1 MDLSLAPKDQ
11 GYDPIKE
18 TFQDVTFW
26 KLVASCWRVFWR
38 IRATQ
43 GFEGAW
49 RVIPIAWTI
58 IFSVKGFAR
67 YHQAEYERMLKE
79 KNGEEAASP
88 DDLEEAAL
96 SDAEYE
102 EYRQLGR
109 WLRERLFQLGPTF
122 IKIGQTMSTRADLVP
137 LPTMLELSQLQEE
150 VQAAPYEVARS
161 IIEKDLG
168 GSPEFLFAEF
178 NSTPLAAAS
187 LSQAYRAVLKDG
199 RDVVVK
205 VQRPN
210 LLAIIS
216 RDVETLGAIA
226 DEVMRY
232 PNLCRHTDWPGVVV
246 AFAKTI
252 FEEIDYIRE
261 GRNADTFR
269 HNFRGNDR
277 IHIPR
282 IIWKL
287 TGRRVL
293 TIEYVPGARIT
304 DIAALETMQ
313 VDRDELTAVGVN
325 FYLKQLL
332 EDGFFHADPHPGN
345 MRIMP
350 DGKVGIFDFGMVGRV
365 APHLKAAMANAFMH
379 VVKREYRAIVD
390 DFVEMGFL
398 DPDADRDALAAE
410 LTPILEARFN
420 EGISRVR
427 FRKVLFDFS
436 DVVYRYPFRLPSDFT
451 YIMRALLTLEGVAI
465 TINPEFNFVDAA
477 FPFAQKLLW
486 KEAGSSF
493 RSVIIREVFA
503 DGKFNAS
510 AAFNLMKT
518 AYKLTRS

>member
-1 MDLSLAPKDQ
+1 MAATDL

-18 TFQDVTFW
+18 TFQDVTVW
-26 KLVASCWRVFWR
+26 KLVNSCWRIFWR
-38 IRATQ
+38 IYQHQ
-43 GFEGAW
+43 GFDGAI
-49 RVIPIAWTI
+49 RVIPIVWTI
-58 IFSVKGFAR
+58 IFAVKGFAR
-67 YHQAEYERMLKE
+67 YHQAEFERMMKE
-79 KNGEEAASP
+79 NESGVENMSP
-88 DDLEEAAL
+88 DPDPEQEAL
-96 SDAEYE
+96 SAKEYE

-109 WLRERLFQLGPTF
+109 WLRTRLFNLGPTF

-137 LPTMLELSQLQEE
+137 LPTMLELATLQEE
-150 VQAAPYEVARS
+150 VEAAPYEVARAT
-161 IIEKDLG
+161 IMRDLG
-168 GSPEFLFAEF
+168 KSPEELFAEF
-178 NSTPLAAAS
+178 DHNPIAAAS
-187 LSQAYRAVLKDG
+187 LSQAYRAVLHDG
-199 RDVVVK
+199 RDVVIK

-210 LLAIIS
+210 LTQIIT
-216 RDVETLGAIA
+216 RDVETLGAVA
-226 DEVMRY
+226 DEVMLY
-232 PNLCRHTDWPGVVV
+232 PSMCRHTDWPGVVQE
-246 AFAKTI
+246 FAKTI

-269 HNFRGNDR
+269 HNFRGNDS
-277 IHIPR
+277 IFIPR
-282 IIWKL
+282 IIWKM

-304 DIAALETMQ
+304 DLNALAAME
-313 VDRDELTAVGVN
+313 VDRTELTGIGVN

-350 DGKVGIFDFGMVGRV
+350 DGRVGIFDFGMVGRV
-365 APHLKAAMANAFMH
+365 APHLKQAMANAFMH
-379 VVKREYRAIVD
+379 VVKREYRLIVD

-398 DPDADRDALAAE
+398 DAAADRDSLCEE

-420 EGISRVR
+420 EGITRVR

-477 FPFAQKLLW
+477 FPFAQKLIW
-486 KEAGSSF
+486 KEGGATF
-493 RSVIIREVFA
+493 RQAIIKEVFT
-503 DGKFNAS
+503 DGRFNAH

>member
-1 MDLSLAPKDQ
+1 MAPREL

-18 TFQDVTFW
+18 TFRDVTFW

-38 IRATQ
+38 IQAKQ
-43 GFEGAW
+43 DFSSAL
-49 RVIPIAWTI
+49 RVIPIVWTI
-58 IFSVKGFAR
+58 IFAVKGFAR
-67 YHQAEYERMLKE
+67 YHQAEFERMLNE
-79 KNGEEAASP
+79 QNGEKSSP

-96 SDAEYE
+96 SDGEYE
-102 EYRQLGR
+102 EYRKLGR
-109 WLRERLFQLGPTF
+109 WLRERLFSLGPTF

-137 LPTMLELSQLQEE
+137 LPTMLELASLQEE
-150 VQAAPYEVARS
+150 VEAVPFAIAKEMIV
-161 IIEKDLG
+161 KDLG
-168 GSPEFLFAEF
+168 AAPEHLFAEF
-178 NSTPLAAAS
+178 NSVPLAAAS
-187 LSQAYRAVLKDG
+187 LSQAYRAILKDG

-210 LLAIIS
+210 LVSIITK
-216 RDVETLGAIA
+216 DVETLAAIA
-226 DEVMRY
+226 DEVMLY
-232 PNLCRHTDWPGVVV
+232 PSLCRHTDWPGVVE

-252 FEEIDYIRE
+252 YEEIDYIRE

-269 HNFRGNDR
+269 HNFRGNER

-304 DIAALETMQ
+304 DLSALTAMSI
-313 VDRDELTAVGVN
+313 DRDELTAVGVN

-365 APHLKAAMANAFMH
+365 QPHLKAAMANAFMH
-379 VVKREYRAIVD
+379 VVKREYRLIVD

-398 DPDADRDALAAE
+398 DPSADRDSLAAE

-486 KEAGSSF
+486 KEAGSGI
-493 RSVIIREVFA
+493 RSAIIKEVFN
-503 DGKFNAS
+503 DGKFNAA
-510 AAFNLMKT
+510 AAFNLMKS
-518 AYKLTRS
+518 AYKMTRT